1 MEGPIW
7 VAGAMSGTSLD
18 GVDAALLKTDGRR
31 IFDFGETRY
40 RAYREEERDV
50 IRAALGSWPGDGPA
64 TAAAEVV
71 ETAHAAVLSRLK
83 GAEMVGFHGQ
93 TLAHDPRGR
102 GTHQAGDGQVL
113 ADALTATPGLN
124 AQAVQYREGALF
136 VALVGSDLQ
145 QLEALRSW
153 FGSKR
158 AATLEVQSANSGSEG
173 VQIRIKLTPA

>member
-1 MEGPIW
+1 MQRYQQLFP
-7 VAGAMSGTSLD
+7 A
-18 GVDAALLKTDGRR
+18 
-31 IFDFGETRY
+31 ETRIVDLG
-40 RAYREEERDV
+40 AQVEQQFGL
-50 IRAALGSWPGDGPA
+50 IRGNAAGGGLLP
-64 TAAAEVV
+64 
-71 ETAHAAVLSRLK
+71 LL
-83 GAEMVGFHGQ
+83 
-93 TLAHDPRGR
+93 
-102 GTHQAGDGQVL
+102 QVL

-136 VALVGSDLQ
+136 VALVGNDLQ